1 MYYYYYK
8 QSGIYD
14 FRLFSCIIYAI
25 FCCFC
30 LFFVIYDTYGKVYV
44 TNAYMK
50 YK

>member
-1 MYYYYYK
+1 MIFDCFHVSYM
-8 QSGIYD
+8 
-14 FRLFSCIIYAI
+14 LF

-30 LFFVIYDTYGKVYV
+30 LFFVIYDIYSKVYV